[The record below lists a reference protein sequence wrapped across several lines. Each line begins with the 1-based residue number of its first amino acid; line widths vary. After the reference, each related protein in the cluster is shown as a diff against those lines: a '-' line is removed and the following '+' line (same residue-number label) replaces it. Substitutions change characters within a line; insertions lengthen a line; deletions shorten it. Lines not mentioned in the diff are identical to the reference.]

1 MPQWH
6 GGIVKFDPSGNLLY
20 TQILQQARTLQALAM
35 SIDSTFYGTGN
46 GFNPGIPYI
55 NLSIPQCEDT
65 INGYYNPPYKMVM
78 VKFFDNY
85 GNFTTAEGDADL
97 PTKIFRISP
106 NPTDQFIYITF
117 EDRSNK
123 YAEILILDVAG
134 RILSQG
140 TSNADTRIDVSQL
153 PDGLYLVRV
162 IRGNKIETMKFLK
175 Y

>member
-1 MPQWH
+1 MRNGGSDGMDIATDLATDEWGNSIVSVYSSQQSLSGLIFGNDTMPQWH

-35 SIDSTFYGTGN
+35 SIDSTFYGTGKAL
-46 GFNPGIPYI
+46 IREYLTLI
-55 NLSIPQCEDT
+55 LSIPQCEDT

-97 PTKIFRISP
+97 PTKYLEFRLIQRI
-106 NPTDQFIYITF
+106 NLFILHLKT
-117 EDRSNK
+117 E
-123 YAEILILDVAG
+123 
-134 RILSQG
+134 
-140 TSNADTRIDVSQL
+140 
-153 PDGLYLVRV
+153 V
-162 IRGNKIETMKFLK
+162 INMLK